1 MKLVNLKAEDNYLLG
16 LHIFEVENAKA
27 IIQIVHGMEEHQE
40 RYEELINFLN
50 KNKYTVVSSNLR
62 GHGKNAPILGHFKDR
77 KGYLELI
84 NDQKIITNYIEETYK
99 NKPIYILAHSMGT
112 IITRVLLRDYS
123 KHYTKV
129 ILSGYPNFQLG
140 AYMGIVVSNIIKFFK
155 GAKYKS
161 KFLSNL
167 SIGQFNKVIKN
178 TKTQV
183 DWLSYNEENVV
194 EYINDPYCGIGF
206 TCSAFN
212 DLYHLVIKMNNVKK
226 YHDINKNLEFLFL
239 RGEDD
244 PCTGETK
251 GAEKS
256 REVLKKAGFSKIAYI
271 DYPKMRHEIL
281 AEKKKDEVY
290 KDVLNFFN
298 K

>member
-112 IITRVLLRDYS
+112 IITRVLLR
-123 KHYTKV
+123 
-129 ILSGYPNFQLG
+129 
-140 AYMGIVVSNIIKFFK
+140 
-155 GAKYKS
+155 
-161 KFLSNL
+161 
-167 SIGQFNKVIKN
+167 
-178 TKTQV
+178 
-183 DWLSYNEENVV
+183 
-194 EYINDPYCGIGF
+194 
-206 TCSAFN
+206 
-212 DLYHLVIKMNNVKK
+212 
-226 YHDINKNLEFLFL
+226 
-239 RGEDD
+239 
-244 PCTGETK
+244 
-251 GAEKS
+251 
-256 REVLKKAGFSKIAYI
+256 
-271 DYPKMRHEIL
+271 
-281 AEKKKDEVY
+281 
-290 KDVLNFFN
+290 
-298 K
+298 